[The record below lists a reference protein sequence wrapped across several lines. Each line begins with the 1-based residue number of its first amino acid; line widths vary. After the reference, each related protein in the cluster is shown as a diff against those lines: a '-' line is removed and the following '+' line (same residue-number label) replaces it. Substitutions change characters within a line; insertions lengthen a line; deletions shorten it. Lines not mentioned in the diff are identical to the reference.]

1 MNDESAERQPLIG
14 RSNVSDG
21 SRPPVY
27 SSEQLSVNEGI
38 ILHVSAV
45 SLNTLFIWHT
55 KDHDIMLKQCMII

>member
-1 MNDESAERQPLIG
+1 VQIFHCIVLYCI
-14 RSNVSDG
+14 
-21 SRPPVY
+21 
-27 SSEQLSVNEGI
+27 NEGI